1 LFHADVSNHYIKMPA
16 TLATLAAPSVG
27 GLYYEDLD
35 TVVHWPWRGHLPL
48 KLAEHRNVGRDIA
61 FPSKDDAETGRT
73 QWRVKGSKYYVR
85 DTPAGRAFFARWFA
99 NRCTFK
105 DQYSLWHTILEL
117 ADEAKCLTYD
127 GSIYRDFTYTGARGS
142 NWDGSARDEFG
153 PDAQKRKGSRPGTKL
168 PLLSCAQ
175 MQETCPGWTFD
186 DCTRKSSRLVEKV
199 FVHDSI
205 DQANGTTTYSFDRG
219 ELVVEMP
226 AFTLGSE
233 PGPGRR
239 PVSTTYPTY
248 THRGHTFIVYDHAA
262 LEGKLGISDRDRE
275 RHPWGEP

>member
-1 LFHADVSNHYIKMPA
+1 MPA

-105 DQYSLWHTILEL
+105 DQSRGRAVVERRWRPSPHCRGGLETSLR
-117 ADEAKCLTYD
+117 
-127 GSIYRDFTYTGARGS
+127 GRDPGKAAGAR
-142 NWDGSARDEFG
+142 SARTFG
-153 PDAQKRKGSRPGTKL
+153 REKERPPELGTGRTGSRSLARGRGVAARAAPGDVAPPQVQ
-168 PLLSCAQ
+168 PLAYDPRARGRGEMPDL
-175 MQETCPGWTFD
+175 
-186 DCTRKSSRLVEKV
+186 RRLYLSRLY
-199 FVHDSI
+199 VHRRAR
-205 DQANGTTTYSFDRG
+205 QQ
-219 ELVVEMP
+219 
-226 AFTLGSE
+226 LGRKRS
-233 PGPGRR
+233 R
-239 PVSTTYPTY
+239 
-248 THRGHTFIVYDHAA
+248 
-262 LEGKLGISDRDRE
+262 
-275 RHPWGEP
+275 